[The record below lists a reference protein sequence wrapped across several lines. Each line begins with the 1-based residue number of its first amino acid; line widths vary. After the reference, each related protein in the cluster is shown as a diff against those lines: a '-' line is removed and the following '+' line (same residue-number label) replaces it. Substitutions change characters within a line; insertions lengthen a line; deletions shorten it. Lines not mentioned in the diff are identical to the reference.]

1 MVIVGQNNMDVR
13 DSSEM
18 SFEVENFWLYEDFQ

>member
-13 DSSEM
+13 DSNEM
-18 SFEVENFWLYEDFQ
+18 SFEVEHFWLYEDFQ